1 MDWDFLVRILASILA
16 ESAPLV
22 FASVGETLTEK
33 AGVINLSLDG
43 SILLSA
49 MTGFALAY
57 LSGSLV
63 LGFLSAMTVGALV
76 ALVVVVANIELRQD
90 QVAVGFVLT
99 LLTTELSSF
108 LGNPFVR
115 RPGPAVPPLPVPLLK
130 DIPVL
135 GTLFFNHNL
144 VTYASFVLVL
154 LAWLWMFKTK
164 PGLELQG
171 VGEHPAAAFAR
182 GIHVKRL
189 RYLYTLAGGGLVGI
203 AGASYSLNVKLG
215 WSYQHTLG
223 IGWIALAIVI
233 FGGWNPLRVALGTYL
248 FGALQSMGSVLQG
261 VLPGIPIQ
269 LFQVAPFVLMI
280 LVLVLVSSEGLE
292 RLLGLFP
299 GRFGKSLAGFFRVTP
314 PSSLGKPFERE

>member
-49 MTGFALAY
+49 MTGFALSY

-63 LGFLSAMTVGALV
+63 LGFLSAMMVGALV
-76 ALVVVVANIELRQD
+76 ALVVVVASIELRQD

-135 GTLFFNHNL
+135 GTRFFNHNL
-144 VTYASFVLVL
+144 VTYASFVLIL

-164 PGLELQG
+164 AGLELQG

-189 RYLYTLAGGGLVGI
+189 RYLYALAGGGLVGI

-248 FGALQSMGSVLQG
+248 FGALQSMGSLLQG

-292 RLLGLFP
+292 RFLEFFP
-299 GRFGKSLAGFFRVTP
+299 GRFGRSLAGFFRVTP

>member
-63 LGFLSAMTVGALV
+63 LGFLSAMMVGALV

-115 RPGPAVPPLPVPLLK
+115 IPGPAVPPLPVPLLK

-144 VTYASFVLVL
+144 VTYASFVLIL

-248 FGALQSMGSVLQG
+248 FGALQSMGSLLQG